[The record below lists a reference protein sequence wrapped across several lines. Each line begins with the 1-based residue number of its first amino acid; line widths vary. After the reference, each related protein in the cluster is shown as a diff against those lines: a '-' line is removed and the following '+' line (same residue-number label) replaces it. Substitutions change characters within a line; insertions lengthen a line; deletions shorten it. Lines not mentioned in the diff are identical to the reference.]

1 MAKHNNNK
9 KNGNNNK
16 LNSNKKWEISA
27 LVAVLFFV
35 VSFPLVYNL
44 TNKLTN
50 YANVETSSGGCPNYY
65 GLALHTVVFLFAVRA
80 MMEY

>member
-27 LVAVLFFV
+27 VVAVLFFV

-44 TNKLTN
+44 TNKYLIWRILYITN
-50 YANVETSSGGCPNYY
+50 WAD
-65 GLALHTVVFLFAVRA
+65 
-80 MMEY
+80 